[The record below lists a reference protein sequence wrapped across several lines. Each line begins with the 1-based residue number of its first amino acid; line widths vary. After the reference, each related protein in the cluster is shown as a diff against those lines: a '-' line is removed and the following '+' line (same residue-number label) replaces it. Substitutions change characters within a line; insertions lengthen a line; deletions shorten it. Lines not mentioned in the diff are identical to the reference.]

1 MSIKAF
7 GIWHESRLLKEV
19 SELFDREGFN
29 DLFYDGIRRL
39 HAEHPFE
46 QREWDRLLRF
56 DYVGYIDRS
65 LRSSGFRDHDLDSM
79 VHDLVVQMAVV
90 GGLFRNYQKGQPFLP
105 RFITAVRNGTINLSK
120 RRRVRTR
127 RFSDTPVDEFDPA
140 GTDAETDT
148 LTDEFRSYVRTALG
162 NVAVRVLDHRLNDG
176 DTKDLVGEPELE
188 TSYRVKQMVKRLKI
202 AAKGFAQSHHE
213 PELYRR
219 VIRAFEDE
227 QQTLSRRFAGS
238 RS

>member
-7 GIWHESRLLKEV
+7 CIWHESRLINEV

-29 DLFYDGIRRL
+29 DLFYDGIHKL
-39 HAEHPFE
+39 HREHPFAQQE
-46 QREWDRLLRF
+46 LDRLLRF
-56 DYVGYIDRS
+56 DYVGYIDRT

-90 GGLFRNYQKGQPFLP
+90 GSLFRNYQKGQPFLP
-105 RFITAVRNGTINLSK
+105 RFITAVRNGTINLAK
-120 RRRVRTR
+120 KRRVRSR
-127 RFSDTPVDEFDPA
+127 RLSDTPVDEFDPA
-140 GTDAETDT
+140 GTESEGDT

-162 NVAVRVLDHRLNDG
+162 NTAVRVLDHRLGDG
-176 DTKDLVGEPELE
+176 DTKDLIGEPELE
-188 TSYRVKQMVKRLKI
+188 TSYRVKQMVKRLKD

-213 PELYRR
+213 PELYRK
-219 VIRAFEDE
+219 VLRAFADE
-227 QQTLSRRFAGS
+227 QQTMSRRFAGS